1 MMKNKKMGI
10 LAVLVMLVAVTL
22 NAVGGTYAKYVSK
35 IDMTDEA
42 RVAKWDV
49 DLEGGN
55 HSSSYELSL
64 FKNSYSYNGLEYV
77 KAMDGESIVA
87 PGTTATA
94 EAKLVVT
101 SEVRYKLNMA
111 IEEANDFI
119 VYFTVDS
126 ENKVAHMSLD
136 KNDANF
142 GTDKV
147 YEYRP
152 LTYDIE
158 YYRNNNTTATNK
170 LSNIKANELANELAK
185 YNANNANIATHTID
199 PAAVQYFGFKIT
211 WKWDTNN
218 DRTISNKTY
227 NADGTVA
234 NDLEVTLADDDQINR
249 LDVFAG
255 QNLSDAED
263 KVNFK
268 FSVVAEQVASD
279 YAE

>member
-55 HSSSYELSL
+55 HSSSYDLSL

-87 PGTTATA
+87 PGTKATA

-142 GTDKV
+142 AGGTV

-158 YYRNNNTTATNK
+158 YYHNNTLTNT
-170 LSNIKANELANELAK
+170 LSDVKANELANELAK
-185 YNANNANIATHTID
+185 YNANNANIATHTLS
-199 PAAVQYFGFKIT
+199 PGATHNFGFKIT
-211 WKWDTNN
+211 WKWDKNN
-218 DRTISNKTY
+218 SKTISNKTY
-227 NADGTVA
+227 NADGTL
-234 NDLEVTLADDDQINR
+234 DTDSTVTLADDDQINR

-255 QNLSDAED
+255 QNLSDADD

>member
-49 DLEGGN
+49 DLEGGD
-55 HSSSYELSL
+55 HSSSYELNL

-77 KAMDGESIVA
+77 KTMDGESIVA

-126 ENKVAHMSLD
+126 ENKVAHMSLN
-136 KNDANF
+136 KNDTNF
-142 GTDKV
+142 GSDTV

-158 YYRNNNTTATNK
+158 YYRNNNTTATNT

-199 PAAVQYFGFKIT
+199 PAAVQSFGFKIT

-218 DRTISNKTY
+218 SKTISNKTY
-227 NADGTVA
+227 NADGSVA
-234 NDLEVTLADDDQINR
+234 NDSTVTLADDDQINR